1 MSALPSAQRMRV
13 GVERNPTAMELCY
26 MVSISVLNE
35 ILGPLATKEA
45 RYRLVPGRDFVTVV
59 HYGPSGLINQMA
71 FPVVYRIPDVPEDE
85 GTLILMVAPQR
96 GQEWSGFWTPVQ
108 KHLPSTSTY
117 PSA

>member
-1 MSALPSAQRMRV
+1 
-13 GVERNPTAMELCY
+13 MELCY
-26 MVSISVLNE
+26 MVSVSVLNE

-45 RYRLVPGRDFVTVV
+45 RYRLVPGLDFVTVV

-85 GTLILMVAPQR
+85 GTLILMVAPQPQR
-96 GQEWSGFWTPVQ
+96 SQEWSGFWIPVQ

-117 PSA
+117 PIA

>member
-1 MSALPSAQRMRV
+1 
-13 GVERNPTAMELCY
+13 MELCY

-59 HYGPSGLINQMA
+59 HYGPSGLLNQMA

-96 GQEWSGFWTPVQ
+96 SQEWSGFWTPVQ

-117 PSA
+117 PAA

>member
-1 MSALPSAQRMRV
+1 
-13 GVERNPTAMELCY
+13 MELCY

-45 RYRLVPGRDFVTVV
+45 RYRLVPGLDFVTVV

-85 GTLILMVAPQR
+85 GTLILMVAPQPQR
-96 GQEWSGFWTPVQ
+96 SQEWKGFWTPVQ

-117 PSA
+117 PIA